1 MPKFKKLHLSILIIS
16 LVLLLAFVFVYI
28 FLEDNVPTDT
38 QLSSN
43 SNITESF
50 NQVITDDTSSGNLD
64 DISQT
69 SSDQSNDIQVSDD
82 GVSSQFTP
90 PVVEADGFTQEDI
103 EQINK
108 VIEKY
113 GQNVSVFYKD
123 IYSGNSYNYNQ
134 DNKYFIASLIKAPYA
149 MYIYDLVSQGKCSL
163 DDKFILTEEI
173 KQQGTGKLKDMDA
186 DTELTLKEMLEYLI
200 VNSDNTAMKM
210 LLKKFPKQDYT

>member
-82 GVSSQFTP
+82 GVSSQFAP
-90 PVVEADGFTQEDI
+90 PVVE
-103 EQINK
+103 
-108 VIEKY
+108 
-113 GQNVSVFYKD
+113 
-123 IYSGNSYNYNQ
+123 
-134 DNKYFIASLIKAPYA
+134 
-149 MYIYDLVSQGKCSL
+149 
-163 DDKFILTEEI
+163 
-173 KQQGTGKLKDMDA
+173 
-186 DTELTLKEMLEYLI
+186 
-200 VNSDNTAMKM
+200 
-210 LLKKFPKQDYT
+210 

>member
-1 MPKFKKLHLSILIIS
+1 
-16 LVLLLAFVFVYI
+16 
-28 FLEDNVPTDT
+28 
-38 QLSSN
+38 
-43 SNITESF
+43 
-50 NQVITDDTSSGNLD
+50 
-64 DISQT
+64 
-69 SSDQSNDIQVSDD
+69 
-82 GVSSQFTP
+82 
-90 PVVEADGFTQEDI
+90 
-103 EQINK
+103 NK

-186 DTELTLKEMLEYLI
+186 DTELTL
-200 VNSDNTAMKM
+200 
-210 LLKKFPKQDYT
+210 